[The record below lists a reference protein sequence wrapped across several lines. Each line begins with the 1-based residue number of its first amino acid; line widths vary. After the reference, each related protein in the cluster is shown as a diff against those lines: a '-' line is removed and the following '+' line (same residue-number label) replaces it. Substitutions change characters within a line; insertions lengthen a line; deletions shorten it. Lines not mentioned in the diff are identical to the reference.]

1 MKDKKPTFTGKD
13 MELLSRESKFKG
25 FFEIQELTLRH
36 KLFDGGWSDAFT
48 RELFVR
54 GQAVVVLLYDPQA
67 DALVMIEQFRVG
79 AMEDG
84 RSPWLME
91 LVAGIVEPGESPE
104 DVARRESLEE
114 AGCEIVELVKLYDYW
129 VSPGGTNETVAIFCG
144 RVDSS
149 EVGGVYGLKHE
160 HEDIRVE
167 VVSTE
172 SAIKAVEDGI
182 INNAATI
189 MALQWLQL
197 NRSRLQ
203 AQWV

>member
-1 MKDKKPTFTGKD
+1 MKDKKPTFNGED
-13 MELLSRESKFKG
+13 MEVLSREVKFKG
-25 FFEIQELTLRH
+25 FFEIQQLSLRH
-36 KLFDGGWSDAFT
+36 KLFEGGWSDAFT

-79 AMEDG
+79 AMEDH

-104 DVARRESLEE
+104 EVARRESMEE
-114 AGCEIVELVKLYDYW
+114 AGCEITDLIKLYDYW
-129 VSPGGTNETVAIFCG
+129 VSPGGTNETVVIFCG

-149 EVGGVYGLKHE
+149 DVRGVYGLKHE

-167 VVSTE
+167 VVPVE

-189 MALQWLQL
+189 MAIQWLQL
-197 NRSRLQ
+197 NKSRIQ
-203 AQWV
+203 TEWS